1 MKHFIKQP
9 LLKNFYTSAKTFKR
23 SGTRPVSTL
32 ATIASLGLGLTYFLS
47 NKTGLVGSVKKEK
60 KKLDPFVPDEQS
72 STTENKYFEAA
83 PRAISGSHRSY
94 REYAGTGNSGMKK
107 SSQFAL
113 GSAALLSIMYLMSK
127 RK

>member
-1 MKHFIKQP
+1 MKYFIKQP
-9 LLKNFYTSAKTFKR
+9 LLRNIYKSVNLFKET
-23 SGTRPVSTL
+23 GTNPVSTL
-32 ATIASLGLGLTYFLS
+32 ATLASLGLGLTYFLP
-47 NKTGLVGSVKKEK
+47 NK
-60 KKLDPFVPDEQS
+60 KKTQDPSMPDEQS

-113 GSAALLSIMYLMSK
+113 GSVALLSIMYLMSK